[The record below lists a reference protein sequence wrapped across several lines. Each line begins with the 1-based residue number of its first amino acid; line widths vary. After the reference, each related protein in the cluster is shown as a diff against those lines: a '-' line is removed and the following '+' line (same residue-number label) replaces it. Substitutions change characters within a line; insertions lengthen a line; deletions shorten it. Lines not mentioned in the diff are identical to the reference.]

1 LEVVKTKDEDKLLTD
16 ISQAV
21 GLNDV
26 SDEHEKA
33 SVKSKLFKEVKDL
46 EGYAASLSQ
55 TGGLDPA
62 KHRVIAMALERG
74 LLKRLHIDGDKMK
87 PIEVDEENLLKDS
100 EEFYVNK
107 KFTQAK
113 GDIERLRSEKG
124 EGEALKRSIELMDP
138 MVKALPLR
146 RSEIEKLSNV
156 VRNQQ
161 WMKTESKR

>member
-1 LEVVKTKDEDKLLTD
+1 MYDKHYILE
-16 ISQAV
+16 
-21 GLNDV
+21 
-26 SDEHEKA
+26 
-33 SVKSKLFKEVKDL
+33 
-46 EGYAASLSQ
+46 
-55 TGGLDPA
+55 
-62 KHRVIAMALERG
+62 
-74 LLKRLHIDGDKMK
+74 
-87 PIEVDEENLLKDS
+87 
-100 EEFYVNK
+100 